1 MSGSVDELNSE
12 LPKSD
17 ILRVDSIRTATGPP
31 ALLVFKKID
40 VGKVGVEIVGKID
53 AAASD
58 KIERTAFWLYD
69 SSSQAI
75 FGGKIDV
82 ESKTFENTWTFQVTF
97 LPFFSLKMVF
107 YFSEIKG
114 PSPFFHP
121 NIFLVKSYVGVKIK
135 SRSLNF

>member
-1 MSGSVDELNSE
+1 LKEAGPRFKSNIYLVGNCNNQIKYFNVDIMSGAVDELNSE

-17 ILRVDSIRTATGPP
+17 ILRVDSIRTASGPP

-69 SSSQAI
+69 SSSAAI
-75 FGGKIDV
+75 FGGKIDI

-97 LPFFSLKMVF
+97 
-107 YFSEIKG
+107 
-114 PSPFFHP
+114 
-121 NIFLVKSYVGVKIK
+121 
-135 SRSLNF
+135 